1 MKSWKI
7 ITIIII
13 INNNNKSLLLRIN
26 EHQTFC
32 RVSDVKRLDVLN
44 SIKTVDIMT

>member
-1 MKSWKI
+1 MKSLKI

-13 INNNNKSLLLRIN
+13 INNNKSLLLGIN

-44 SIKTVDIMT
+44 SFKTVDIMT